1 MFTMRPIALLGGRRM
16 SLSHWDEGS
25 DSDQVT
31 GLDRDSRLVGHCK
44 ILAVQ
49 WAKLPRYG
57 REGAVEVRPFPA
69 EKRLCVSEAQGL
81 SGEAMKGNPTTTV
94 ILRADESKSTN
105 NRRVDRTR
113 DPVHPSLHGMVTGSS
128 SFRVAQ
134 LGSHVPTREFIA
146 HPNTYPKRWKRG
158 EKRHWCCSRPSC
170 LSRSLRRSCSR
181 NLRYLRLH
189 HNAST
194 QSG

>member
-1 MFTMRPIALLGGRRM
+1 M
-16 SLSHWDEGS
+16 
-25 DSDQVT
+25 T

-94 ILRADESKSTN
+94 IPRVDESK
-105 NRRVDRTR
+105 
-113 DPVHPSLHGMVTGSS
+113 PSLRTIEDLTEPSARMVI
-128 SFRVAQ
+128 A
-134 LGSHVPTREFIA
+134 PYPREAYYAVDIQ
-146 HPNTYPKRWKRG
+146 G
-158 EKRHWCCSRPSC
+158 I
-170 LSRSLRRSCSR
+170 
-181 NLRYLRLH
+181 
-189 HNAST
+189 
-194 QSG
+194 